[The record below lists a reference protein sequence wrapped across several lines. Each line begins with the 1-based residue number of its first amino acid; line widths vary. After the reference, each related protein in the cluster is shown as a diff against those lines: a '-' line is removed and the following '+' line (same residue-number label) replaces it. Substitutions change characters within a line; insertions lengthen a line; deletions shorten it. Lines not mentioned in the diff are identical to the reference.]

1 MLFVRTRIFVFR
13 EFGILC
19 CSLRTKLPNLRTKI
33 FYSAEDLLSNTK
45 ILKSLYEDIF
55 IRPKIFLIV
64 RRFFCSGEN
73 VFYSCE
79 IFYSDEVRIK
89 NLFVRIK
96 FCSYE

>member
-19 CSLRTKLPNLRTKI
+19 CSLRTKFPNLRTKI

-45 ILKSLYEDIF
+45 ILKSSYEDIF

-73 VFYSCE
+73 AFYSCK
-79 IFYSDEVRIK
+79 IFYSQE
-89 NLFVRIK
+89 
-96 FCSYE
+96 